1 MTKKPLAEVSPEL
14 ETWTRR
20 IKSERERTHRK
31 LEQDLRAMGPA
42 ALPLL
47 NSLAKYP
54 SGIVRGWVASVL
66 GERFG
71 IEAVPLLRELV
82 RDRNRDVRDEAR
94 WQLEQLGPQYVH
106 ELLPGV
112 RADLRKGLD
121 PFGADKFA
129 MFFLARSRDV
139 EAMPLLRRIAEGN
152 DQRHYAYRMP
162 LVIADYIDNPASI
175 VDRIRAHDH
184 EWMFWLV
191 EAADILGASGTDEA
205 FEAALGFDEECAAI
219 IRDRPSIRRKP
230 TSESAAS

>member
-1 MTKKPLAEVSPEL
+1 MPERDVQPDL
-14 ETWTRR
+14 ESWARH
-20 IKSERERTHRK
+20 IKSESERTHRK

-54 SGIVRGWVASVL
+54 SGVVRGWVASVL

-71 IEAVPLLRELV
+71 MEAVPLLRELV

-94 WQLEQLGPQYVH
+94 WQLEQLGPPYVH

-129 MFFLARSRDV
+129 MFFLARNRDV
-139 EAMPLLRRIAEGN
+139 DAIPIIRRMAEDK

-162 LVIADYIDNPASI
+162 LVIADYIDNPASV

-191 EAADILGASGTDEA
+191 EAVDTLGASGTDEA
-205 FEAALGFDEECAAI
+205 FEAAIGFDDECAAI
-219 IRDRPSIRRKP
+219 IRDRPSTRRKP
-230 TSESAAS
+230 TGEPAAP